1 MSSKSN
7 RSKSPRNGS
16 RRASNGSPLTGN
28 ESQAHLKSARQVFD
42 SIRRIVR
49 VLRLSARH
57 TEKAFGLS
65 AAQLFVLHKLA
76 EGHRPQTPSELAEKA
91 LTDQSSVSVVVQR
104 LVDRGYVLRTRSAR
118 DGRSFDL
125 TLTDTG
131 RRIVRKSPDST
142 QDRLLGAM
150 LKMPPARTKQLADLM
165 EELVGHCGI
174 ASEEATMLL
183 EDETAQG

>member
-1 MSSKSN
+1 MGTHKTQPEDAHDGEEV
-7 RSKSPRNGS
+7 RSV
-16 RRASNGSPLTGN
+16 L
-28 ESQAHLKSARQVFD
+28 D

-76 EGHRPQTPSELAEKA
+76 EGQRPQTPSELAEKA

-104 LVDRGYVLRTRSAR
+104 LVDRGYVLRTRSVR

-125 TLTDTG
+125 TLTDAG
-131 RRIVRKSPDST
+131 RRVVKKSPDST
-142 QDRLLGAM
+142 QDRLLEAM
-150 LKMPPARTKQLADLM
+150 MKMSPARTKQLAELM
-165 EELVGHCGI
+165 EELVGHTGI
-174 ASEEATMLL
+174 AAEEATMLL
-183 EDETAQG
+183 EDEAAAE